1 MSYGVESNGI
11 YVLTVNG
18 SGAINVVTGIN
29 SIAVPT
35 PST

>member
-1 MSYGVESNGI
+1 MSYGVVSNGI
-11 YVLTVNG
+11 YVPDVNG
-18 SGAINVVTGIN
+18 SGAIKLVTGIN